1 MSIYR
6 LYLQTCLDQNVVS
19 AGMHH
24 TTIFDS
30 QESFAKATPKTA
42 ETPIALIQ
50 KIISY
55 LYHFLTK
62 VTDSQGNESLKKNCM
77 SHHSPTNENLN
88 PNLTNNFILASYHN
102 NLINTEYSF
111 STYIKNKI
119 K

>member
-1 MSIYR
+1 M
-6 LYLQTCLDQNVVS
+6 DQNVVS

-55 LYHFLTK
+55 LYHFLTT
-62 VTDSQGNESLKKNCM
+62 VTDSQGNESLKKIVC
-77 SHHSPTNENLN
+77 
-88 PNLTNNFILASYHN
+88 LTILP
-102 NLINTEYSF
+102 LPPKQMTI
-111 STYIKNKI
+111 
-119 K
+119 